1 MELIRAFL
9 RVNDLG
15 LVSGPG
21 GLMRIMPKQ
30 VRGPDVA
37 FVSCDRLPDG
47 SVPTDPVPSIVPDL
61 AVEVLSLGNTFAEMT
76 RKRRE
81 YFYAGVR
88 LVWMVDPRER
98 TVGVYTSIPDVKVLD
113 ESAILSGGDVLPG
126 LNIQLQQLF
135 GELDRQR
142 PR

>member
-1 MELIRAFL
+1 
-9 RVNDLG
+9 
-15 LVSGPG
+15 
-21 GLMRIMPKQ
+21 
-30 VRGPDVA
+30 
-37 FVSCDRLPDG
+37 
-47 SVPTDPVPSIVPDL
+47 
-61 AVEVLSLGNTFAEMT
+61 VLSLGNTFAEMT